1 MGRDRNSVIKT
12 NLMKFRKFLLVLF
25 FYKLVFTNSYSIE
38 PDVFVQSTVNRA
50 SNILSK
56 NISKDDKIN
65 ELKLIAKETVDIQG
79 VGFYSLGSVRKTLDE
94 NQKIKYS
101 ELFESYFLKS
111 FSSRLAEYTNPEI
124 EVQGKEVLNEN
135 YTIVNSLLVG
145 TSDRPEVKIDWRI
158 YTKNPDNPLIRDL
171 IIEGLSLARTQKEEF
186 SSILNSNDGDIDV
199 LFKTLKEFSNN

>member
-1 MGRDRNSVIKT
+1 
-12 NLMKFRKFLLVLF
+12 MKFNKFLLVLF
-25 FYKLVFTNSYSIE
+25 FYTLSFSNSYSIE

-50 SNILSK
+50 SSILSK
-56 NISKDDKIN
+56 DISKEEKIN
-65 ELKLIAKETVDIQG
+65 ELKIIAKETVDIKG
-79 VGFYSLGSVRKTLDE
+79 VGFYSLGSVRKNLDE

-101 ELFESYFLKS
+101 KLFESYFLKS

-124 EVQGKEVLNEN
+124 EVQGKEVLNIN
-135 YTIVNSLLVG
+135 YTIVNSLLIA

-186 SSILNSNDGDIDV
+186 SSILNSNDGDINA
-199 LFKTLKEFSNN
+199 LFKTLKEFSNK

>member
-1 MGRDRNSVIKT
+1 
-12 NLMKFRKFLLVLF
+12 MKFRKFLLVLF
-25 FYKLVFTNSYSIE
+25 FYTAIFTNSYSIE

-50 SNILSK
+50 SSILSK
-56 NISKDDKIN
+56 DMTKEEKIG
-65 ELKLIAKETVDIQG
+65 ELKIIAKETVDIKG
-79 VGFYSLGSVRKTLDE
+79 VGFYSLGSARKNLDE
-94 NQKIKYS
+94 SQKMKYS

-124 EVQGKEVLNEN
+124 EVQGKEVLNKN
-135 YTIVNSLLVG
+135 YTIVNSLLIG

-186 SSILNSNDGDIDV
+186 SSILNSNDGDINI